1 MTIAGGIMGA
11 LFHRER
17 TGEATT
23 VDVSLLSVGIWSMG
37 AAQALSMQLGI
48 PWGGMGGGGVA
59 PGNPLTGNYT
69 AKDGKQ
75 IAFAC
80 LQPLR
85 YWPEMCALIGRPEL
99 GTDERFTS
107 MEALLEHTEA
117 AADVLR
123 AAFAEKTVEEWRPI
137 LDGFSGQWAFIQTT
151 LEVAEDPQTIANG
164 YVATCANSEGEEF
177 QLAAAPVQF
186 GGEAAVPHRAPDF
199 NEHGD
204 DILQGLG
211 LDMDAIIDLKVK
223 GVVA

>member
-11 LFHRER
+11 LYHREK

-37 AAQALSMQLGI
+37 AAQALSLQLGI
-48 PWGGMGGGGVA
+48 PWGGMGGGVA

-69 AKDGKQ
+69 AKDGRQ

-85 YWPEMCALIGRPEL
+85 YWPEMCELLGRPEL
-99 GTDERFTS
+99 ATDERFTS
-107 MEALLEHTEA
+107 MEGMLEHTEA
-117 AADVLR
+117 AAGELR
-123 AAFAEKTVEEWRPI
+123 AAFAQKTAQEWRPI
-137 LDGFSGQWAFIQTT
+137 LDRFSGQWAFVQTT

-164 YVATCANSEGEEF
+164 YISTCANSEGEEF
-177 QLAAAPVQF
+177 QLSTAPVQF
-186 GGEAAVPHRAPDF
+186 GGEPAVPHRAPDF

-204 DILQGLG
+204 AILQDLG
-211 LDMDAIIDLKVK
+211 LDMEAIIDLKVK
-223 GVVA
+223 NVVA